1 MSHTND
7 PTLSLSTEA
16 TELIEQSHA
25 AAAAL
30 MPQVVA
36 KFYELL
42 FERHPTVRAI
52 FPKDMNRQREH
63 LTVAIAMVARNASRL
78 DLLSEPL
85 KQLGARHVA
94 YGARPE
100 HYPIV
105 RDLLIESLAGAL
117 GTAWTSSHQRAWF
130 AALTNVA
137 GVMLSGAA
145 EFERATAMSIVSPT
159 PSPSIPAGTPS
170 TAGPNR
176 PTHV

>member
-25 AAAAL
+25 AAAAQ
-30 MPQVVA
+30 MPQIVA
-36 KFYELL
+36 TFYELL
-42 FERHPTVRAI
+42 FERHPTVRAM

-94 YGARPE
+94 YGTRAE

-105 RDLLIESLAGAL
+105 RDLLIESLAGAM
-117 GTAWTSSHQRAWF
+117 GSAWTSAHQRAWY

-145 EFERATAMSIVSPT
+145 EYERTTPLAS
-159 PSPSIPAGTPS
+159 PSPAPTTPERS
-170 TAGPNR
+170 SPSGNPHR